1 MRKQKIGYMPNVSGA
16 DQRVH
21 TINSMEELEQLID
34 APELKNAVE
43 RIPDTASIN
52 TLEELE
58 ELKKSAAFQNAK
70 KNLPVVVWQAS
81 FDGKKRSNENATPN
95 GLFMAD
101 FDSIFEDLDAL
112 YHSAIEPRI
121 EELGI
126 VVVHKTPSRKGLRVV
141 AQKRYADIASNQ
153 HWLAEMLGLE
163 LDEACKDVARASFL
177 VPRDYFYYLAE
188 DLFERDY
195 LSVELIEEPFPIP
208 SAEECTSAESGEKSG
223 EKSGET
229 DGETDPAT
237 YNGVH
242 IKDVLGRYISL
253 KGGEFVVGERN
264 SQELRLCCSLVHYYG
279 VDVIKEYLPTYGLA
293 DKEIDRIIQSAEE
306 YYKKGSNHVA
316 ADFQKILQELETEA
330 VMNAVPFDEEEFWE
344 KTKLPIGIKE
354 TLEHCANTNER
365 IATLFLTLSYCG
377 FYASDIDFYYL
388 KRNTRSK
395 SELTKLN
402 FWVMAVAPTSNSKS
416 VLLNGLY
423 NSWMRVHDDEVAKGE
438 YDDRTFGTSSTV
450 QGLVAKLKKADKHHV
465 FTNETEG
472 QQIMG
477 NCGIGGHFDYL
488 KPLLKSFDNEMYQS
502 DYVTEGATKGKV
514 KVLWNINMA
523 GTSAMLDDLFRLDK
537 NGRTSKTKMTEGYLN
552 RPIIVDL
559 PPTKVCRER
568 AVWDFD
574 LDDVIETEN
583 TLNDAIDRAVKQ
595 LRKYGEDYKNK
606 IGTYKELLKAIHE
619 WIMYIEDTAE
629 KTGNLAFEN
638 FKFRTAK
645 QAARCGIIFHILENE
660 GNDELQPISKNA
672 IDFAVNCA
680 TYIVRKKMKL
690 FGAEYNEVLKR
701 DVLHKISNTD
711 VFADEVS
718 LKKSKTLWERVKEK
732 FYATFKNGATKDDFY
747 KLYCKAKGEQV
758 NQKTFERTFR
768 TALNGDNRNSKVLY
782 EVGKIDGVSV
792 YSFEKPKTGMVFFIF
807 SEM

>member
-1 MRKQKIGYMPNVSGA
+1 MPNVSGA

-21 TINSMEELEQLID
+21 TINSMEELEQLIN

-43 RIPDTASIN
+43 SMPDTASVN

-58 ELKKSAAFQNAK
+58 ELKKTAAFQNAK
-70 KNLPVVVWQAS
+70 KNLPVMVWQAS
-81 FDGKKRSNENATPN
+81 FDGKKRSNENAIPN

-101 FDSIFEDLDAL
+101 FDGIFEDLDAL

-126 VVVHKTPSRKGLRVV
+126 VVVHKTPSRKGLRIV

-153 HWLAEMLGLE
+153 HWMAEMLSLE
-163 LDEACKDVARASFL
+163 LDKACRDMARASFL

-195 LSVELIEEPFPIP
+195 LSAELIEEPFPIP

-223 EKSGET
+223 ET
-229 DGETDPAT
+229 NGETDPAT

-242 IKDVLGRYISL
+242 ITDVLDRYISL
-253 KGGEFVVGERN
+253 KGGEFVVGKRN

-279 VDVIKEYLPTYGLA
+279 VDVIKKYLPTYGLD

-306 YYKKGSNHVA
+306 YYKKGNSHVA
-316 ADFQKILQELETEA
+316 GDFLKILQELETEA
-330 VMNAVPFDEEEFWE
+330 VMDAVPFDEEEFWE
-344 KTKLPIGIKE
+344 NTQLPIGIKE
-354 TLEHCANTNER
+354 TLDYKANSDEKM
-365 IATLFLTLSYCG
+365 AALFLTLSYCG
-377 FYASDIDFYYL
+377 FYGSDIDFYYL
-388 KRNTRSK
+388 KRNPQSNPET
-395 SELTKLN
+395 TKLN

-416 VLLNGLY
+416 VLLNSLY

-438 YDDRTFGTSSTV
+438 YDDRSFGTRSSV
-450 QGLVAKLKKADKHHV
+450 QGLMGKLKMADNHHV

-472 QQIMG
+472 QQIMA
-477 NCGIGGHFDYL
+477 NCGIGGNFDYL
-488 KPLLKSFDNEMYQS
+488 QPLLKQFDNEWFQS

-523 GTSAMLDDLFRLDK
+523 GTSAMLDDLFRTDK
-537 NGRTSKTKMTEGYLN
+537 YGKVTKTKMTEGYLN

-559 PPTKVCRER
+559 PPTKVCREKS
-568 AVWDFD
+568 VWDFEIG
-574 LDDVIETEN
+574 DVINTED

-606 IGTYKELLKAIHE
+606 IDTYKDLLKAIHE
-619 WIMYIEDTAE
+619 WIIHIEDEAE
-629 KTGNLAFEN
+629 KMGNLAMDN

-660 GNDELQPISKNA
+660 GNDELQPISQNA
-672 IDFAVNCA
+672 VDFAVNCA
-680 TYIVRKKMKL
+680 TYMMRKKMKL
-690 FGAEYNEVLKR
+690 FGAEYNEVLKG

-718 LKKSKTLWERVKEK
+718 LKKSKTLWEKVKEMVK
-732 FYATFKNGATKDDFY
+732 ETFKNGATKDDFY
-747 KLYCKAKGEQV
+747 KLYCKAKGEEV

-782 EVGKIDGVSV
+782 EVGKREGESI
-792 YSFEKPKTGMVFFIF
+792 YSFEKPKGVGKIHFIYGKIKNRIKKVA
-807 SEM
+807 

>member
-1 MRKQKIGYMPNVSGA
+1 MGYMPNVSGA

-21 TINSMEELEQLID
+21 TIDSMEELEQLIN

-43 RIPDTASIN
+43 RIPDTPSVN
-52 TLEELE
+52 TPEELE
-58 ELKKSAAFQNAK
+58 VLKKTAAFQNSK
-70 KNLPVVVWQAS
+70 KNLPVMVWQAS
-81 FDGKKRSNENATPN
+81 FEGKKRSNENAIPN
-95 GLFMAD
+95 GLFMTD
-101 FDSIFEDLDAL
+101 FDGIFEDLDAL

-141 AQKRYADIASNQ
+141 AQKKYVDIVSNQ
-153 HWLAEMLGLE
+153 HWMAEMLGLE

-177 VPRDYFYYLAE
+177 VPRDYFFYLAP
-188 DLFERDY
+188 DLFEKDY
-195 LSVELIEEPFPIP
+195 LSTELIEEEHKE
-208 SAEECTSAESGEKSG
+208 SSVECNTAENGEKD
-223 EKSGET
+223 GET
-229 DGETDPAT
+229 NGETDPAT

-242 IKDVLGRYISL
+242 ITDVLDRYISL

-279 VDVIKEYLPTYGLA
+279 VDVIKKYLPTYGLD

-306 YYKKGSNHVA
+306 YYKKGSSHVA
-316 ADFQKILQELETEA
+316 GDFQKILQELETEA
-330 VMNAVPFDEEEFWE
+330 VMDAVPFDEEEFWE

-377 FYASDIDFYYL
+377 FYANDIEFYYL
-388 KRNTRSK
+388 KRNPRSK

-416 VLLNGLY
+416 VLLNSLY
-423 NSWMRVHDDEVAKGE
+423 NSWIRVHDDEVAKGE

-502 DYVTEGATKGKV
+502 DYVTQGATKGKV

-537 NGRTSKTKMTEGYLN
+537 NGRTTKTKMTEGYLN

-559 PPTKVCRER
+559 PPTKVCRDR

-574 LDDVIETEN
+574 LDDVIETED

-595 LRKYGEDYKNK
+595 MRKYGEDYKNK

-645 QAARCGIIFHILENE
+645 QAARCGVIFHILENE

-672 IDFAVNCA
+672 VDFAVNCA
-680 TYIVRKKMKL
+680 NYMMRKKMQL
-690 FGAEYNEVLKR
+690 FGAEYNEVLKG

-711 VFADEVS
+711 VLANEVVF
-718 LKKSKTLWERVKEK
+718 KKTQNLWKKVEK
-732 FYATFKNGATKDDFY
+732 MFKATFKSGATKEDLY
-747 KLYCKAKGEQV
+747 KLYCNAKGREV
-758 NQKTFERTFR
+758 NQTTFERAFR
-768 TALNGDNRNSKVLY
+768 TALNGDSRNSKILY
-782 EVGKIDGVSV
+782 KVSKNENGEL
-792 YSFEKPKTGMVFFIF
+792 YSFEEPKIGMVFFMF

>member
-1 MRKQKIGYMPNVSGA
+1 MIKKNLKMGYMPNVSGA

-21 TINSMEELEQLID
+21 TIDSMEELEQLIN

-43 RIPDTASIN
+43 RIPDTPSVN
-52 TLEELE
+52 TPEELE
-58 ELKKSAAFQNAK
+58 VLKKTAAFQNSK
-70 KNLPVVVWQAS
+70 KNLPVMVWQAS
-81 FDGKKRSNENATPN
+81 FEGKKRSNENAIPN
-95 GLFMAD
+95 GLFMTD
-101 FDSIFEDLDAL
+101 FDGIFEDLDAL

-141 AQKRYADIASNQ
+141 AQKKYVDIVSNQ
-153 HWLAEMLGLE
+153 HWMAEMLGLE

-177 VPRDYFYYLAE
+177 VPRDYFFYLAP
-188 DLFERDY
+188 DLFEKDY
-195 LSVELIEEPFPIP
+195 LSTELIEEEHKE
-208 SAEECTSAESGEKSG
+208 SSVECNTAENGEKD
-223 EKSGET
+223 GET
-229 DGETDPAT
+229 NGETDPAT

-242 IKDVLGRYISL
+242 ITDVLDRYISL

-279 VDVIKEYLPTYGLA
+279 VDVIKKYLPTYGLD

-306 YYKKGSNHVA
+306 YYKKGSSHVA
-316 ADFQKILQELETEA
+316 GDFQKILQELETEA
-330 VMNAVPFDEEEFWE
+330 VMDAVPFDEEEFWE

-377 FYASDIDFYYL
+377 FYANDIEFYYL
-388 KRNTRSK
+388 KRNPRSK

-416 VLLNGLY
+416 VLLNSLY
-423 NSWMRVHDDEVAKGE
+423 NSWIRVHDDEVAKGE

-502 DYVTEGATKGKV
+502 DYVTQGATKGKV

-537 NGRTSKTKMTEGYLN
+537 NGRTTKTKMTEGYLN

-559 PPTKVCRER
+559 PPTKVCRDR

-574 LDDVIETEN
+574 LDDVIETED

-595 LRKYGEDYKNK
+595 MRKYGEDYKNK

-645 QAARCGIIFHILENE
+645 QAARCGVIFHILENE

-672 IDFAVNCA
+672 VDFAVNCA
-680 TYIVRKKMKL
+680 NYMMRKKMQL
-690 FGAEYNEVLKR
+690 FGAEYNEVLKG

-711 VFADEVS
+711 VLANEVVF
-718 LKKSKTLWERVKEK
+718 KKTQNLWKKVEK
-732 FYATFKNGATKDDFY
+732 MFKATFKSGATKEDLY
-747 KLYCKAKGEQV
+747 KLYCNAKGREV
-758 NQKTFERTFR
+758 NQTTFERAFR
-768 TALNGDNRNSKVLY
+768 TALNGDSRNSKILY
-782 EVGKIDGVSV
+782 KVSKNENGEL
-792 YSFEKPKTGMVFFIF
+792 YSFEEPKIGMVFFMF

>member
-1 MRKQKIGYMPNVSGA
+1 MIKKNLKMGYMPNVSGA

-21 TINSMEELEQLID
+21 TIDSMEELEQLID

-43 RIPDTASIN
+43 RIPDTPSVN
-52 TLEELE
+52 TPEELE
-58 ELKKSAAFQNAK
+58 VLKKTAAFQNSK
-70 KNLPVVVWQAS
+70 KNLPVMVWQAS
-81 FDGKKRSNENATPN
+81 FEGKKRSNENAIPN

-101 FDSIFEDLDAL
+101 FDGIFEDLDAL

-141 AQKRYADIASNQ
+141 AQKKYVDIVSNQ
-153 HWLAEMLGLE
+153 HWMAEMLGLE

-177 VPRDYFYYLAE
+177 VPRDYFFYLAP
-188 DLFERDY
+188 DLFEKDY
-195 LSVELIEEPFPIP
+195 LSTELIEEEHKE
-208 SAEECTSAESGEKSG
+208 SSVECNTAENGEKD
-223 EKSGET
+223 GET
-229 DGETDPAT
+229 DGETHPAT

-242 IKDVLGRYISL
+242 ITDVLDRYISL

-264 SQELRLCCSLVHYYG
+264 TQELRLCCSLVHYYG
-279 VDVIKEYLPTYGLA
+279 VDVIKKYLPTYGLD
-293 DKEIDRIIQSAEE
+293 DKEIDRIIKSAKE
-306 YYKKGSNHVA
+306 YYKNGSNHVA
-316 ADFQKILQELETEA
+316 GDFQKILQELETEA
-330 VMNAVPFDEEEFWE
+330 VMEAVPFDEAEFW
-344 KTKLPIGIKE
+344 KNTQLPIGIKE
-354 TLEHCANTNER
+354 TLEYKANSDEKM
-365 IATLFLTLSYCG
+365 AALFLTLSYCG

-388 KRNTRSK
+388 KRSPQSNPET
-395 SELTKLN
+395 TKLN

-416 VLLNGLY
+416 VLLNSLY

-438 YDDRTFGTSSTV
+438 YGDRTFGTRATIE
-450 QGLVAKLKKADKHHV
+450 GLMGKLKRADKHHV

-472 QQIMG
+472 QQIMT
-477 NCGIGGHFDYL
+477 NCGCGGGYDYL
-488 KPLLKSFDNEMYQS
+488 QPLLKQFDNEWFQS
-502 DYVTEGATKGKV
+502 DYVTPGATKGKV

-523 GTSAMLDDLFRLDK
+523 GTSAMLDDLFRIDK
-537 NGRTSKTKMTEGYLN
+537 YGRVTKTKMTEGYLN

-559 PPTKVCRER
+559 PPTKVCREKS
-568 AVWDFD
+568 VWDFEIG
-574 LDDVIETEN
+574 DVINTEDV
-583 TLNDAIDRAVKQ
+583 LNDAIDRAVKQ
-595 LRKYGEDYKNK
+595 LRKYGEDYKNEIDK
-606 IGTYKELLKAIHE
+606 YKDLLKAIHE
-619 WIMYIEDTAE
+619 WIIHIEDEAE
-629 KTGNLAFEN
+629 KMGNLAMEN

-680 TYIVRKKMKL
+680 TYMMRKKMQL
-690 FGAEYNEVLKR
+690 FAAEYNEVLKR

-718 LKKSKTLWERVKEK
+718 LKKSKTLWEKVKEMVK
-732 FYATFKNGATKDDFY
+732 ETFKNGATKDDFY

-768 TALNGDNRNSKVLY
+768 TALNGDNRNSKILY
-782 EVGKIDGVSV
+782 EVGKIDDVSV